1 MYSKKFEKE
10 AGEEVLVSTN
20 FHPSMFYGG
29 LLWLIYIIA
38 ISFSGGTDIFLI
50 TMICIGL
57 IWTIWGFVKSTY
69 TEYII
74 TNKRLAIVSGYFYRR
89 TVVVP
94 LDKIDNVTIYQNW
107 TDKYWDKG
115 IVTLFG
121 IGIKTKRI
129 RGLANAKNFRDA
141 INSQLA
147 VEPDHYFD

>member
-1 MYSKKFEKE
+1 MFSKNFEKE
-10 AGEEVLVSTN
+10 ADEEVLVRTN

-29 LLWLIYIIA
+29 FLWLIYVVAITLYGGHDVLATIMIA
-38 ISFSGGTDIFLI
+38 
-50 TMICIGL
+50 IGL
-57 IWTIWGFVKSTY
+57 IWTIWGFVKWTY

-89 TVVVP
+89 ILAIP
-94 LDKIDNVTIYQNW
+94 IDKIDNVTIYQNW
-107 TDKYWDKG
+107 TDKYWNKG

-129 RGLANAKNFRDA
+129 RGLANAKTFRDA

>member
-1 MYSKKFEKE
+1 MIPKKFEKE
-10 AGEEVLVSTN
+10 VGEEVLVRSN
-20 FHPSMFYGG
+20 IHPSMFYGG
-29 LLWLIYIIA
+29 LLFLIYIIA
-38 ISFSGGTDIFLI
+38 ISLSEVHDAFFL
-50 TMICIGL
+50 TMFAIGL
-57 IWTIWGFVKSTY
+57 IWTIWGFIKSTY

-89 TVVVP
+89 IVVFP
-94 LDKIDNVTIYQNW
+94 LDKIDHVTIYQNW
-107 TDKYWDKG
+107 TDKRWGKG

-121 IGIKTKRI
+121 IGIKTKKI